1 MASKSRMDHGALATR
16 KRNAPEKAARAKPP
30 PVVRGAKIAEPIAIF
45 ASYSHEYQDL
55 AREFKRSIET
65 LQSAI
70 PVNVFVS
77 EQMAG
82 GTKWRSQIRSELNQ
96 AKLFILLYPH
106 TRMRLEWCSYELGL
120 FHQREERPV
129 VCIRNTNIK
138 SPPDITDEWQ
148 DYIAD
153 ADGIRKFLVELF
165 VKGTFT
171 SRMPICAE
179 AGVFHS
185 EAHKRLE
192 QAVENLNRGFE
203 RARVRLDYYTK
214 RICIESGE
222 KPAHPFDLESDL
234 DKAMITGEEVALR
247 LLRVQTNAK
256 WTALLKELAAQRP
269 AATWPGELANAFT
282 SIKSGPIPPPF
293 TPFRADD
300 GKIYFPVISRVDS
313 VDQKIRKVYLIFV
326 EANPSKMQS
335 LLDIWIPTGDTAAFW
350 TPLIRSMLTVLRMR
364 WKFIVPIF
372 YNARDIGTDEEA
384 AKALLEEATRAIN
397 TLEDELGERIVH
409 LMDIYSDIDDAMR
422 HEGEAVEDEYRLIK
436 CDMQAAKAPL
446 AKSVPGLV
454 ERWIA
459 NNTRQARFLAKL
471 FTLRAERLYKVKTTR
486 NEA

>member
-1 MASKSRMDHGALATR
+1 M
-16 KRNAPEKAARAKPP
+16 
-30 PVVRGAKIAEPIAIF
+30 
-45 ASYSHEYQDL
+45 
-55 AREFKRSIET
+55 
-65 LQSAI
+65 
-70 PVNVFVS
+70 
-77 EQMAG
+77 
-82 GTKWRSQIRSELNQ
+82 
-96 AKLFILLYPH
+96 
-106 TRMRLEWCSYELGL
+106 
-120 FHQREERPV
+120 
-129 VCIRNTNIK
+129 
-138 SPPDITDEWQ
+138 
-148 DYIAD
+148 
-153 ADGIRKFLVELF
+153 
-165 VKGTFT
+165 
-171 SRMPICAE
+171 
-179 AGVFHS
+179 
-185 EAHKRLE
+185 
-192 QAVENLNRGFE
+192 
-203 RARVRLDYYTK
+203 
-214 RICIESGE
+214 
-222 KPAHPFDLESDL
+222 
-234 DKAMITGEEVALR
+234 
-247 LLRVQTNAK
+247 
-256 WTALLKELAAQRP
+256 
-269 AATWPGELANAFT
+269 
-282 SIKSGPIPPPF
+282 
-293 TPFRADD
+293 
-300 GKIYFPVISRVDS
+300 ISRVDS